1 MIELIDIAKSFG
13 ARRLFAGVNLRVGDR
28 DRVGLVGPN
37 GTGKTTLFRIMLGEM
52 SPDDG
57 RVEAKRGIRM
67 GHLAQEV
74 HPSRAMDLPL
84 REYCVREV
92 RGVGPLLD
100 ERAALV
106 AAIDAGTHDNAR
118 IHRLA
123 EVEELLRHRDADA
136 LPKKAESVLIGLG
149 FEHRDLDRPLRT
161 MSGGLLMR
169 AELARLLLDE
179 PDLLLLDEPT
189 NHLDLEGLRWFEEY
203 LKGFPGAVVL
213 VAHDREFL
221 NRTVDRVVEVSVRGA
236 TDFGGDP
243 RMPVYDRYVA
253 ERAKAIELAWKKYDE
268 QQALIKD
275 LEEFIAKNRANASR
289 AAGAQSRVKVLERL
303 ERLAPPEA
311 VRKVRFA
318 FPQPPRSADLVCSL
332 EHVTRRYGTRTVF
345 ADLDFRAH
353 RGERLALV
361 GVNGAGK
368 SSLLRMIA
376 GVAAPDEGTRL
387 VADGVRVGY
396 FAQDQFEV
404 LQPER
409 TLHQQMLEVADTRT
423 TPAVRPILGAFLF
436 GEDDLDKKVVTLSGG
451 EKARLLLARMLL
463 QPFGLLVM
471 DEPTNHL
478 DIASREVLETALREH
493 QGTIVFTSHDRRFMD
508 TLATSVVELRDGQ
521 LTRYPGNY
529 TYYISKVGDPF
540 ATAARAPAE
549 GRIET
554 RAGTALRELE
564 RDRKRDEAERRN
576 RMYRILR
583 PLRDRVATSEASIAA
598 LETRL
603 KELDDA
609 LVQPDLYQDPVRA
622 RELGQQAREVRA
634 QLEAVYEEWSLAAEE
649 LERVEQEQAE
659 APRD

>member
-1 MIELIDIAKSFG
+1 MIDLIDISKSFG
-13 ARRLFAGVNLRVGDR
+13 ARRLFAGVTLRVGDHE
-28 DRVGLVGPN
+28 RVGLVGPN
-37 GTGKTTLFRIMLGEM
+37 GTGKTTLFRIMMGEM
-52 SPDDG
+52 SADDG
-57 RVEAKRGIRM
+57 RVEAKKGIRL
-67 GHLAQEV
+67 GHLAQEI
-74 HPSRAMDLPL
+74 HPSRAMDLTL
-84 REYCVREV
+84 LAYCVREV

-100 ERAALV
+100 ERAELV
-106 AAIDAGTHDNAR
+106 AAIDAGKHDEAR

-123 EVEELLRHRDADA
+123 EVGELLLHRNADA

-149 FEHRDLDRPLRT
+149 FDHSDLDRPLKT

-169 AELARLLLDE
+169 AELARLLLDA

-189 NHLDLEGLRWFEEY
+189 NHLDLEGLRWFEDY
-203 LKGFPGAVVL
+203 LKGFSGAVVL

-243 RMPVYDRYVA
+243 RLPVYDRYVL

-268 QQALIKD
+268 QQTLIKD

-289 AAGAQSRVKVLERL
+289 ASGAQSRVKVLERM
-303 ERLAPPEA
+303 ERLEPPEV

-332 EHVTRRYGTRTVF
+332 EHVTRRYGPRTVF
-345 ADLDFRAH
+345 QGLDLRAH

-368 SSLLRMIA
+368 SSLLRMVA
-376 GVAAPDEGTRL
+376 GVAEPDEGTRL
-387 VADGVRVGY
+387 VADGVRIGY
-396 FAQDQFEV
+396 FSQDQFEV

-409 TLHQQMLEVADTRT
+409 TLHQHMLEVADTKT

-436 GEDDLDKKVVTLSGG
+436 GEDDLDKKVITLSGG
-451 EKARLLLARMLL
+451 EKARLLLARLLL
-463 QPFGLLVM
+463 QPFGLLVL

-493 QGTIVFTSHDRRFMD
+493 QGTIVFTTHDRRFMD
-508 TLATSVVELRDGQ
+508 TLATSVVELRDGR

-529 TYYISKVGDPF
+529 TYYVSKVGDPF
-540 ATAARAPAE
+540 ATAARTSTGPVADART
-549 GRIET
+549 GVVQRD
-554 RAGTALRELE
+554 LE
-564 RDRKRDEAERRN
+564 RERKRDEAERRN
-576 RMYRILR
+576 RMYRILK
-583 PLRDRVATSEASIAA
+583 PLRDRVEAGEADIAA
-598 LETRL
+598 LETEL
-603 KELDDA
+603 KALDEA

-622 RELGQQAREVRA
+622 RELGQQARDVRTRLEVA
-634 QLEAVYEEWSLAAEE
+634 YEEWSEAAEE
-649 LERVEQEQAE
+649 LGRVELEQDDPA
-659 APRD
+659 RD